1 MVGSR
6 VPVFFY
12 DDIPFL
18 YSTLLYSGTVQC
30 STSTTLGVT
39 YRGTFRWLAGFLF
52 GWKLRL
58 CQTFSYSGVQD
69 DSAVQY

>member
-12 DDIPFL
+12 DDIPSSTVL
-18 YSTLLYSGTVQC
+18 YCTVRVQC
-30 STSTTLGVT
+30 STGTTLGVT

-69 DSAVQY
+69 DSAAQY